1 MRVLVVDI
9 LAKIN
14 DLPADFRDHVQID
27 PEDKS
32 LAYVTSFT
40 SEDVYT
46 VHIKPHVD
54 DPGDKSILNSTC
66 PCDARTLCR
75 HVTAF
80 YAKSKGLGPQVEPK
94 KSVYE
99 MAAELQC
106 DPLLLAETIHEAE
119 ESAAEKPSGA
129 PETEPILETV
139 QIPVDDK
146 FARLRALTM
155 AAIDTDLKAHE
166 ARVAMLL
173 EVERIARGE

>member
-1 MRVLVVDI
+1 MKVLVADI
-9 LAKIN
+9 LTKI
-14 DLPADFRDHVQID
+14 DALPSDFRDHVQID

-40 SEDVYT
+40 TEDVYT

-66 PCDARTLCR
+66 PCDARTLCK

-80 YAKSKGLGPQVEPK
+80 YAKSKGLGP
-94 KSVYE
+94 
-99 MAAELQC
+99 
-106 DPLLLAETIHEAE
+106 
-119 ESAAEKPSGA
+119 EKLSDV
-129 PETEPILETV
+129 PETEPIPETV
-139 QIPVDDK
+139 RTPVDDK
-146 FARLRALTM
+146 CDRLRASTM

>member
-1 MRVLVVDI
+1 MKVLVADI
-9 LAKIN
+9 LARI
-14 DLPADFRDHVQID
+14 DALPADFRDHVQID

-40 SEDVYT
+40 TEDVYT

-75 HVTAF
+75 HVIAF
-80 YAKSKGLGPQVEPK
+80 YAKSKGLGPETP
-94 KSVYE
+94 SV
-99 MAAELQC
+99 
-106 DPLLLAETIHEAE
+106 
-119 ESAAEKPSGA
+119 A
-129 PETEPILETV
+129 PETEPTPETV
-139 QIPVDDK
+139 QIPGDDK
-146 FARLRALTM
+146 FAHLRALTM

-173 EVERIARGE
+173 EVERIARGGSG

>member
-1 MRVLVVDI
+1 MKVLVSDI
-9 LAKIN
+9 LTKI
-14 DLPADFRDHVQID
+14 DALPADFRDHVQID

-32 LAYVTSFT
+32 LAYVRSFT
-40 SEDVYT
+40 TENVYT

-54 DPGDKSILNSTC
+54 DPGDKSVLNSTC

-80 YAKSKGLGPQVEPK
+80 YAKSKVLGPERP
-94 KSVYE
+94 SV
-99 MAAELQC
+99 
-106 DPLLLAETIHEAE
+106 
-119 ESAAEKPSGA
+119 A
-129 PETEPILETV
+129 PETEPIPETV
-139 QIPVDDK
+139 QTPVDDK

-166 ARVAMLL
+166 ARASMLL

>member
-27 PEDKS
+27 PDDKS
-32 LAYVTSFT
+32 LAYVRSFSDET
-40 SEDVYT
+40 VYT
-46 VHIKPHVD
+46 VHIKPHVE
-54 DPGDKSILNSTC
+54 DPGDKSILNTTC

-80 YAKSKGLGPQVEPK
+80 YAKTKGLGPQIASEPQPAQEHVEGK
-94 KSVYE
+94 
-99 MAAELQC
+99 C
-106 DPLLLAETIHEAE
+106 D
-119 ESAAEKPSGA
+119 
-129 PETEPILETV
+129 
-139 QIPVDDK
+139 
-146 FARLRALTM
+146 RLRALTM

-166 ARVAMLL
+166 ARASMLL